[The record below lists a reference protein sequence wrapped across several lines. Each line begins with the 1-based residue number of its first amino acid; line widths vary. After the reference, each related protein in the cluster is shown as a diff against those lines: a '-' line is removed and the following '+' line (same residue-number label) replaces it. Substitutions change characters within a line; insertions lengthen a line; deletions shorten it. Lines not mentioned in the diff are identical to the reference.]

1 MPELFIVR
9 WNNLYFHSFSLE
21 LSPLWIVTPE
31 EAKPFQEEEA
41 RRWIKAL
48 ETVFE
53 LSGLEMEPF

>member
-1 MPELFIVR
+1 MPELFDIR
-9 WNNLYFHSFSLE
+9 WNDLFIHSFSLE
-21 LSPLWIVTPE
+21 FSPLWVVGPE

-48 ETVFE
+48 EGIFE